1 MTSMPLLMN
10 RRSALLP
17 LLVVLAGCLGDEA
30 ITDPKD
36 LTFSPELGVN
46 LSAMTLNPSG
56 LYWQDQAVGTG
67 PVVATVGSSVTVDY
81 TGWLH
86 TGRQFD
92 SSAGKPPFT
101 ILSLGS
107 GEVIPGWDEGLMGM
121 RAGGR
126 RLLVIPPHLAYG
138 SSSAGI
144 IPPYATLV
152 FRVDMKS
159 VAAR

>member
-1 MTSMPLLMN
+1 MTSMLRLMD
-10 RRSALLP
+10 RRTALLP
-17 LLVVLAGCLGDEA
+17 LLVVLAGCLGDDA

-36 LTFSPELGVN
+36 LTFAPELGVN
-46 LSAMTLNPSG
+46 LSAMTLTPSG
-56 LYWQDQAVGTG
+56 LYYQDQVVGTG
-67 PVVATVGSSVTVDY
+67 AVATLGSSVTVDY

-92 SSAGKPPFT
+92 TSTGRSPLPIQA
-101 ILSLGS
+101 LGS
-107 GEVIPGWDEGLMGM
+107 GEVIPGWDEGLLGM
-121 RAGGR
+121 RVGGK

-152 FRVDMKS
+152 FRVDLRS

>member
-1 MTSMPLLMN
+1 MLRLMN
-10 RRSALLP
+10 RRTALLP

-36 LTFSPELGVN
+36 LTFAAELGVN
-46 LSAMTLNPSG
+46 LSAMTLTPSG
-56 LYWQDQAVGTG
+56 LYYQDQVVGTG
-67 PVVATVGSSVTVDY
+67 AVATIGSSLTVDY

-92 SSAGKPPFT
+92 TSTGKAPFP
-101 ILSLGS
+101 IQSLGS
-107 GEVIPGWDEGLMGM
+107 GEVIPGWEEGLLGM

-126 RLLVIPPHLAYG
+126 RLLVIPPHLGYG

-144 IPPYATLV
+144 IPAYATLV
-152 FRVDMKS
+152 FRVDLKT